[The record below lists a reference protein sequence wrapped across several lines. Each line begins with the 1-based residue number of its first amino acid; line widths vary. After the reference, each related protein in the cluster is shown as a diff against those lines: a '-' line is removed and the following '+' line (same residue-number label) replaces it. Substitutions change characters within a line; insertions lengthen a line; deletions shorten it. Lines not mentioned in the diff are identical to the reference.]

1 MSSRF
6 KPLDKEKKIIKII
19 NKALDNLVK
28 IIYNYIKIKII
39 ERGFNIMKNIERFL
53 ELLNKE
59 EVREE
64 IKKQY
69 CELHKNLWTD
79 GYVKHDII
87 LNKDGE
93 VSSMSYLGNQS
104 RFDVYEG
111 DAIVIA
117 TIDDLP
123 EVMDE
128 DLGDIE
134 NQSDY
139 KDFLEWIL
147 DNAEEDFEDEEE
159 KEEYAINEGTWDLYY
174 EFNESEYED
183 LQQQAW
189 EFNCSMYDY
198 DKITDIIYNTISEL
212 EELA

>member
-1 MSSRF
+1 
-6 KPLDKEKKIIKII
+6 
-19 NKALDNLVK
+19 
-28 IIYNYIKIKII
+28 
-39 ERGFNIMKNIERFL
+39 MKNVKRFL
-53 ELLNKE
+53 ELLNNE

-93 VSSMSYLGNQS
+93 VSSMSYIGNTT

-111 DAIVIA
+111 NAIVIA
-117 TIDDLP
+117 TIDSIP

-159 KEEYAINEGTWDLYY
+159 KEEYAVNEGTWDLYY
-174 EFNESEYED
+174 EFNESEYEA

-189 EFNCSMYDY
+189 EFNCDFYDY
-198 DKITDIIYNTISEL
+198 DIITDIIYRTIEEL

>member
-1 MSSRF
+1 
-6 KPLDKEKKIIKII
+6 
-19 NKALDNLVK
+19 
-28 IIYNYIKIKII
+28 
-39 ERGFNIMKNIERFL
+39 MKNVKRFL

-64 IKKQY
+64 IKEQY
-69 CELHKNLWTD
+69 CKLHKSLWAD
-79 GYVKHDII
+79 GYIKYDII

-93 VSSMSYLGNQS
+93 VSSMSYIGNQS
-104 RFDVYEG
+104 RMDVYKG
-111 DAIVIA
+111 DAIVIT
-117 TIDDLP
+117 TIDSIP

-139 KDFLEWIL
+139 KDFLEWIIENS
-147 DNAEEDFEDEEE
+147 DEEFEDEEE
-159 KEEYAINEGTWDLYY
+159 KEEYAINEATWDLYA
-174 EFNESEYED
+174 EFNEREYED

-189 EFNCSMYDY
+189 TFNCDMYDY
-198 DKITDIIYNTISEL
+198 DEITDIIYRTIAEL

>member
-1 MSSRF
+1 
-6 KPLDKEKKIIKII
+6 
-19 NKALDNLVK
+19 
-28 IIYNYIKIKII
+28 
-39 ERGFNIMKNIERFL
+39 MKNVKRFL
-53 ELLNKE
+53 ELLNNE

-93 VSSMSYLGNQS
+93 VSSMSYLGNTT

-111 DAIVIA
+111 NAIVIA
-117 TIDDLP
+117 TIDSIP

-139 KDFLEWIL
+139 KDFLEWIV
-147 DNAEEDFEDEEE
+147 NNSCEEFEDEEE
-159 KEEYAINEGTWDLYY
+159 KEEYAINEATWDMYY

-198 DKITDIIYNTISEL
+198 DEITDIIYHTISAL

>member
-1 MSSRF
+1 
-6 KPLDKEKKIIKII
+6 
-19 NKALDNLVK
+19 
-28 IIYNYIKIKII
+28 
-39 ERGFNIMKNIERFL
+39 MKNVKRFL
-53 ELLNKE
+53 ELLNNE

-93 VSSMSYLGNQS
+93 VSSMSYLGNTT

-111 DAIVIA
+111 NAIVIA
-117 TIDDLP
+117 TIDSIP

-134 NQSDY
+134 CQLDY

-147 DNAEEDFEDEEE
+147 DNTEEDFEDEEE
-159 KEEYAINEGTWDLYY
+159 KEEYAINEATWNMYY

-189 EFNCSMYDY
+189 EFNCDFYDY
-198 DKITDIIYNTISEL
+198 DIITDIIYRTISEL

>member
-1 MSSRF
+1 
-6 KPLDKEKKIIKII
+6 
-19 NKALDNLVK
+19 
-28 IIYNYIKIKII
+28 
-39 ERGFNIMKNIERFL
+39 MKNIERFL

-59 EVREE
+59 SVKEE

-93 VSSMSYLGNQS
+93 VSSMSYIGNTT

-111 DAIVIA
+111 NAIVIA
-117 TIDDLP
+117 TIDSIP

-139 KDFLEWIL
+139 KDFLEWIV
-147 DNAEEDFEDEEE
+147 NNSCEEFEDEEE
-159 KEEYAINEGTWDLYY
+159 KEEYAINEGTWDMYY
-174 EFNESEYED
+174 EFNESEYEA

-189 EFNCSMYDY
+189 EFNCDFYDY
-198 DKITDIIYNTISEL
+198 DIITDIIYRTISEL

>member
-1 MSSRF
+1 
-6 KPLDKEKKIIKII
+6 
-19 NKALDNLVK
+19 
-28 IIYNYIKIKII
+28 
-39 ERGFNIMKNIERFL
+39 MKNVKRFL

-93 VSSMSYLGNQS
+93 VSSMSYLGNTT

-111 DAIVIA
+111 NAIVIA
-117 TIDDLP
+117 TIDSIP

-139 KDFLEWIL
+139 KDFLEWIV
-147 DNAEEDFEDEEE
+147 NNSCEEFEDEEE
-159 KEEYAINEGTWDLYY
+159 KEEYAINEGTWDMYY

-189 EFNCSMYDY
+189 TFNCDMYDY
-198 DKITDIIYNTISEL
+198 DEITDIIYRTISEL

>member
-1 MSSRF
+1 
-6 KPLDKEKKIIKII
+6 
-19 NKALDNLVK
+19 
-28 IIYNYIKIKII
+28 
-39 ERGFNIMKNIERFL
+39 MKNIERFL

-64 IKKQY
+64 IKRQY

-159 KEEYAINEGTWDLYY
+159 KGYYILEYADWDTYRD
-174 EFNESEYED
+174 FNNLGYED
-183 LQQQAW
+183 AEENAW
-189 EFNCSMYDY
+189 NCNCDYYDA
-198 DKITDIIYNTISEL
+198 DIIDDIISQTLSEL
-212 EELA
+212 EDLI

>member
-1 MSSRF
+1 
-6 KPLDKEKKIIKII
+6 
-19 NKALDNLVK
+19 
-28 IIYNYIKIKII
+28 
-39 ERGFNIMKNIERFL
+39 MKNVKRFL
-53 ELLNKE
+53 ELLNNE

-93 VSSMSYLGNQS
+93 VSSMSYLGNTT

-111 DAIVIA
+111 NAIVIA
-117 TIDDLP
+117 TIDSIP

-128 DLGDIE
+128 DLEDIE

-147 DNAEEDFEDEEE
+147 DNTEEDFEDEEE
-159 KEEYAINEGTWDLYY
+159 KEEYAVNEGTWDLYY
-174 EFNESEYED
+174 EFNESEYEA

-189 EFNCSMYDY
+189 EFNCDFYDY
-198 DKITDIIYNTISEL
+198 DIITDIIYRTISEL

>member
-1 MSSRF
+1 MT
-6 KPLDKEKKIIKII
+6 
-19 NKALDNLVK
+19 NVK
-28 IIYNYIKIKII
+28 
-39 ERGFNIMKNIERFL
+39 RFL

-69 CELHKNLWTD
+69 CKLHKNLWTD

-93 VSSMSYLGNQS
+93 VSSMSYIGNQS
-104 RFDVYEG
+104 RMDVYKG
-111 DAIVIA
+111 DAIVIT
-117 TIDDLP
+117 TIDSIP

-139 KDFLEWIL
+139 KDFLEWIIENS
-147 DNAEEDFEDEEE
+147 DEEFEDEEE
-159 KEEYAINEGTWDLYY
+159 KEEYAINEATWDMYY

-198 DKITDIIYNTISEL
+198 DEITDIIYRTIVEL

>member
-1 MSSRF
+1 
-6 KPLDKEKKIIKII
+6 
-19 NKALDNLVK
+19 
-28 IIYNYIKIKII
+28 
-39 ERGFNIMKNIERFL
+39 MKNVKRFL

-93 VSSMSYLGNQS
+93 VSSMSYLGNTT

-111 DAIVIA
+111 NAIVIA
-117 TIDDLP
+117 TIDSIP

-134 NQSDY
+134 CQLDY

-147 DNAEEDFEDEEE
+147 DNTEEDFEDEEE
-159 KEEYAINEGTWDLYY
+159 KEEYAVNEGTWDLYY
-174 EFNESEYED
+174 EFNESEYEA

-189 EFNCSMYDY
+189 EFNCDFYDY
-198 DKITDIIYNTISEL
+198 DIITDIIYRTISEL

>member
-1 MSSRF
+1 
-6 KPLDKEKKIIKII
+6 
-19 NKALDNLVK
+19 
-28 IIYNYIKIKII
+28 
-39 ERGFNIMKNIERFL
+39 MKNIERFL

-64 IKKQY
+64 IKRQY
-69 CELHKNLWTD
+69 CELHENLWLD

-93 VSSMSYLGNQS
+93 VSSMSYLGNTT
-104 RFDVYEG
+104 RFDVHQG
-111 DAIVIA
+111 DAIVIT
-117 TIDDLP
+117 TIDDFP
-123 EVMDE
+123 EVTDE

-134 NQSDY
+134 YQDDY
-139 KDFLEWIL
+139 EDFLEWII

-159 KEEYAINEGTWDLYY
+159 KEEYAINEATWDMYY

-198 DKITDIIYNTISEL
+198 DEITYIIYNTISEL

>member
-1 MSSRF
+1 
-6 KPLDKEKKIIKII
+6 
-19 NKALDNLVK
+19 
-28 IIYNYIKIKII
+28 
-39 ERGFNIMKNIERFL
+39 MKNVKRFL
-53 ELLNKE
+53 ELLNNE

-93 VSSMSYLGNQS
+93 VSSMSYLGNQT

-111 DAIVIA
+111 NAIIIS

-134 NQSDY
+134 CQSDY

-159 KEEYAINEGTWDLYY
+159 KEDYIYY
-174 EFNESEYED
+174 NATGDNYHEFNLVGYED
-183 LQQQAW
+183 AEECAW
-189 EFNCSMYDY
+189 NNMCNWYDA
-198 DKITDIIYNTISEL
+198 DVIDDIIRQVLSEL
-212 EELA
+212 ENHI

>member
-1 MSSRF
+1 
-6 KPLDKEKKIIKII
+6 
-19 NKALDNLVK
+19 
-28 IIYNYIKIKII
+28 
-39 ERGFNIMKNIERFL
+39 MKNVKRFL
-53 ELLNKE
+53 ELLNNE

-93 VSSMSYLGNQS
+93 VSSMSYLGNTT

-111 DAIVIA
+111 NAIVIA
-117 TIDDLP
+117 TIDSIP

-134 NQSDY
+134 CQLDY

-147 DNAEEDFEDEEE
+147 DNTEEDFEDEEE
-159 KEEYAINEGTWDLYY
+159 KEEYAVNEGTWDLYY
-174 EFNESEYED
+174 EFNESEYEA

-189 EFNCSMYDY
+189 EFNCDFYDY
-198 DKITDIIYNTISEL
+198 DIITDIIYRTISEL

>member
-1 MSSRF
+1 
-6 KPLDKEKKIIKII
+6 
-19 NKALDNLVK
+19 
-28 IIYNYIKIKII
+28 
-39 ERGFNIMKNIERFL
+39 MKNIERFL
-53 ELLNKE
+53 ELLNNE

-64 IKKQY
+64 IKRQY
-69 CELHKNLWTD
+69 CELHKNLWLD

-93 VSSMSYLGNQS
+93 VSSMSYLGNQT

-111 DAIVIA
+111 NAIVIA
-117 TIDDLP
+117 TIDDFP

-139 KDFLEWIL
+139 KEFCQWIL
-147 DNAEEDFEDEEE
+147 DNSEEDFEDEEQ
-159 KEEYAINEGTWDLYY
+159 KEEYAINEATWDLYY
-174 EFNESEYED
+174 EFNESEYQD

-189 EFNCSMYDY
+189 EFNCNMYDY
-198 DKITDIIYNTISEL
+198 DIITDIIYRTIAEL

>member
-1 MSSRF
+1 
-6 KPLDKEKKIIKII
+6 
-19 NKALDNLVK
+19 
-28 IIYNYIKIKII
+28 
-39 ERGFNIMKNIERFL
+39 MKNIERFL

-59 EVREE
+59 SVQEE

-93 VSSMSYLGNQS
+93 VSSMSYLGNTT
-104 RFDVYEG
+104 RFDVHEG
-111 DAIVIA
+111 NAIVIT

-134 NQSDY
+134 YQDDY
-139 KDFLEWIL
+139 RDFLEWIIENS
-147 DNAEEDFEDEEE
+147 DEEFEDE
-159 KEEYAINEGTWDLYY
+159 EEYAINEATWDLYY

-189 EFNCSMYDY
+189 EFNCDMYDY
-198 DKITDIIYNTISEL
+198 DEITDIIYRTISEL

>member
-1 MSSRF
+1 
-6 KPLDKEKKIIKII
+6 
-19 NKALDNLVK
+19 
-28 IIYNYIKIKII
+28 
-39 ERGFNIMKNIERFL
+39 MKNVKRFL
-53 ELLNKE
+53 ELLNNE

-93 VSSMSYLGNQS
+93 VSSMSYLGNTT

-111 DAIVIA
+111 NAIVIT
-117 TIDDLP
+117 TIDDIP

-134 NQSDY
+134 CQLDY

-147 DNAEEDFEDEEE
+147 DNTEEDFEDEEE
-159 KEEYAINEGTWDLYY
+159 KEEYAVNEGTWDLYY

-189 EFNCSMYDY
+189 EFNCDFYDY
-198 DKITDIIYNTISEL
+198 DIITDIIYRTIEEL

>member
-1 MSSRF
+1 
-6 KPLDKEKKIIKII
+6 
-19 NKALDNLVK
+19 
-28 IIYNYIKIKII
+28 
-39 ERGFNIMKNIERFL
+39 MKNIERFL

-69 CELHKNLWTD
+69 CKLHKNLWTD

-93 VSSMSYLGNQS
+93 VSSMSYIGNQS
-104 RFDVYEG
+104 RMDVYKG
-111 DAIVIA
+111 DAIVIT
-117 TIDDLP
+117 TIDSIP

-139 KDFLEWIL
+139 KDFLEWIIENS
-147 DNAEEDFEDEEE
+147 DEEFEDEEE
-159 KEEYAINEGTWDLYY
+159 KEEYAINEATWDMYY

-198 DKITDIIYNTISEL
+198 DEITDIIYRTIVEL

>member
-1 MSSRF
+1 
-6 KPLDKEKKIIKII
+6 
-19 NKALDNLVK
+19 
-28 IIYNYIKIKII
+28 
-39 ERGFNIMKNIERFL
+39 MKNVKRFL

-64 IKKQY
+64 IKEQY
-69 CELHKNLWTD
+69 CRLHKNLWAD
-79 GYVKHDII
+79 GYIKHDII
-87 LNKDGE
+87 LNIDGE
-93 VSSMSYLGNQS
+93 VSSMSYLGNTT
-104 RFDVYEG
+104 RMDVYQG

-134 NQSDY
+134 YQDDY
-139 KDFLEWIL
+139 RDFLEWIIENS
-147 DNAEEDFEDEEE
+147 DEEFEDEEE
-159 KEEYAINEGTWDLYY
+159 YAIYAINEATWDLYY
-174 EFNESEYED
+174 EFNEREYED

-189 EFNCSMYDY
+189 TFNCDMYDY
-198 DKITDIIYNTISEL
+198 DIITDIIYRTISEL

>member
-1 MSSRF
+1 
-6 KPLDKEKKIIKII
+6 
-19 NKALDNLVK
+19 
-28 IIYNYIKIKII
+28 
-39 ERGFNIMKNIERFL
+39 MKNIERFL
-53 ELLNKE
+53 ELLNNE

-64 IKKQY
+64 IKEQY
-69 CELHKNLWTD
+69 CKLHKNLWWD
-79 GYVKHDII
+79 GYIKHDII
-87 LNKDGE
+87 LNIDGE
-93 VSSMSYLGNQS
+93 VSSMSYLGNQT
-104 RFDVYEG
+104 RFDVYQG
-111 DAIVIA
+111 DAIVIT
-117 TIDDLP
+117 TIDDIP

-134 NQSDY
+134 YQSDY

-159 KEEYAINEGTWDLYY
+159 KEEYAVNEGTWDLYY

-198 DKITDIIYNTISEL
+198 DEITYIIYNTISEL

>member
-1 MSSRF
+1 
-6 KPLDKEKKIIKII
+6 
-19 NKALDNLVK
+19 
-28 IIYNYIKIKII
+28 
-39 ERGFNIMKNIERFL
+39 MKNIERFL

-59 EVREE
+59 SVQEE

-93 VSSMSYLGNQS
+93 VSSMSYLGNTT

-111 DAIVIA
+111 NAIVIT
-117 TIDDLP
+117 TIDSIP

-139 KDFLEWIL
+139 KDFLEWII
-147 DNAEEDFEDEEE
+147 NNSCEEFEDEEE
-159 KEEYAINEGTWDLYY
+159 KEEYAVSEGTWDLYY

-189 EFNCSMYDY
+189 EFNCDFYDY
-198 DKITDIIYNTISEL
+198 DIITDIIYRTISEL

>member
-1 MSSRF
+1 
-6 KPLDKEKKIIKII
+6 
-19 NKALDNLVK
+19 
-28 IIYNYIKIKII
+28 
-39 ERGFNIMKNIERFL
+39 MKNVKRFL

-59 EVREE
+59 SVQEE

-93 VSSMSYLGNQS
+93 VSSMSYLGNTT

-111 DAIVIA
+111 NAIVIA
-117 TIDDLP
+117 TIDSIP

-139 KDFLEWIL
+139 KDFLEWIV
-147 DNAEEDFEDEEE
+147 NNSCEEFEDEEE
-159 KEEYAINEGTWDLYY
+159 KEEYAINEGTWDMYY
-174 EFNESEYED
+174 EFNESEYEA

-189 EFNCSMYDY
+189 EFNCDFYDY
-198 DKITDIIYNTISEL
+198 DIITDIIYRTISEL

>member
-1 MSSRF
+1 
-6 KPLDKEKKIIKII
+6 
-19 NKALDNLVK
+19 
-28 IIYNYIKIKII
+28 
-39 ERGFNIMKNIERFL
+39 MKNIERFL

-59 EVREE
+59 SVQEE

-93 VSSMSYLGNQS
+93 VSSMSYIGNTT

-111 DAIVIA
+111 NAIVIA
-117 TIDDLP
+117 TIDSIP

-139 KDFLEWIL
+139 KDFLEWIV
-147 DNAEEDFEDEEE
+147 NNSCEEFEDEEE
-159 KEEYAINEGTWDLYY
+159 KEEYAINEGTWDMYY
-174 EFNESEYED
+174 EFNESEYEA

-189 EFNCSMYDY
+189 EFNCDFYDY
-198 DKITDIIYNTISEL
+198 DIITDIIYRTISEL